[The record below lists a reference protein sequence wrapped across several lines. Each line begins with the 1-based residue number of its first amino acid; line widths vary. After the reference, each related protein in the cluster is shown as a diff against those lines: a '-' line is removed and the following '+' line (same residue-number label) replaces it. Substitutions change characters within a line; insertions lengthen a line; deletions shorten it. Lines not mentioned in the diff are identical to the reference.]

1 MITLYKNNY
10 DDPDFQIEYKKLFEK
25 ARNALL
31 VQYPDLEPF
40 TGLDDYF
47 AYIGDLIQLDPL
59 YAMIPLDEAPFKINA
74 NTRSIE
80 VPSAFVKCAGVQN
93 DNLCEII
100 TFIVDRYF
108 DYVDLDTTTI
118 AVQWQ
123 SANKKGIHIVE
134 LKDIETYPGKIRFG
148 WPLNSDITETPG
160 DIIFSIRFFIRPEIG
175 GEMKYILNTLPAK
188 ISIKSTL
195 NVTGVEEERGIPN
208 LFRTFVQNSMNPS
221 GEKPIT
227 PWFPEEWNLPLDGA
241 LINDKLD
248 LKAQALNGDN
258 GLISYQWFYQSNP
271 NDSPI
276 EIGADNTAYII
287 NNSHLEEVDDWD
299 RDNEGNIIRA
309 RKIGRK
315 YYFEDGQEC
324 VDREF
329 NDSTPTLYYRY
340 ALLQIVPGDA
350 TITGNYWVQA
360 NNTVSN
366 NTVFELSNRCE
377 IPAPSEVTI
386 LDKNNLKDFVF
397 IDGPDKVS
405 SLNFKLEKDKN
416 ERAHPSYTFNWM
428 REGTEDPI
436 KTEDPTSNHFTTLP
450 LNEDSEI
457 GVYYVDYKVA
467 LNRTKYENPVDC
479 NKCRVLKMPVAPTAD
494 EMRLLI
500 NNQDILDNDIQNEI
514 TSYPS
519 GDAKATLRV
528 ELTDEAKAKFENNNL
543 MSDKFTYIW
552 TVNYPDSGDYEPL
565 IIRDGL
571 ESGEIV
577 AYDEKHPNEITISV
591 GKKINQGQTIGYAC
605 RIINE
610 LAGKSAVIDTADI
623 EPFVITWKIEEPSVE
638 ETESEEV

>member
-10 DDPDFQIEYKKLFEK
+10 DDPNFQIEYKKLFEK

-47 AYIGDLIQLDPL
+47 AYIGDLVQLDPL

-80 VPSAFVKCAGVQN
+80 VPNAFVKCAGVQN

-100 TFIVDRYF
+100 TFIIDRYF

-221 GEKPIT
+221 GEKPIS
-227 PWFPEEWNLPLDGA
+227 PWFPKDWNLQLDGA
-241 LINDKLD
+241 LVNNQLD

-271 NDSPI
+271 NDPPI

-299 RDNEGNIIRA
+299 LDNKGNIIRA

-315 YYFEDGQEC
+315 YYTKDGQEYLE
-324 VDREF
+324 REF

-350 TITGNYWVQA
+350 IITGNYWVQA

-377 IPAPSEVTI
+377 IPAPSAIET
-386 LDKNNLKDFVF
+386 LAEDLQDFVF
-397 IDGPDKVS
+397 IDGPNKVS

-416 ERAHPSYTFNWM
+416 DRAHPSYAFKWM
-428 REGTEDPI
+428 REGVEDPI
-436 KTEDPTSNHFTTLP
+436 KTEDLTSNHFTTLS

-467 LNRTKYENPVDC
+467 LNRTEYVNTIPC
-479 NKCRVLKMPVAPTAD
+479 NKCRVLKMPVAPAAD
-494 EMRLLI
+494 EIRLLV
-500 NNQDILDNDIQNEI
+500 NNQDILDNDIKNETI
-514 TSYPS
+514 SYPS
-519 GDAKATLRV
+519 GDAKAVLRV

-543 MSDKFTYIW
+543 MSDKLTYIW
-552 TVNYPDSGDYEPL
+552 TVDYPDSGGYEPL
-565 IIRDGL
+565 NIKDGL

-577 AYDEKHPNEITISV
+577 AYNEKHPNEITISV

-638 ETESEEV
+638 ETEPEEV

>member
-494 EMRLLI
+494 EMRLLV

-543 MSDKFTYIW
+543 MSDKLTYIW
-552 TVNYPDSGDYEPL
+552 TVNYPDSGGYVDL

-610 LAGKSAVIDTADI
+610 LAGKNAEIDTADI
-623 EPFVITWKIEEPSVE
+623 EPFIITWKIEEPSVE
-638 ETESEEV
+638 ETEPEEV

>member
-10 DDPDFQIEYKKLFEK
+10 ADPDFQMEYTKLFEK

-31 VQYPDLEPF
+31 KQNPDLELEPF

-47 AYIGDLIQLDPL
+47 AHIGDLIQIDTL

-100 TFIVDRYF
+100 TFIIDRYF

-208 LFRTFVQNSMNPS
+208 LFRAFVQNSMNPS
-221 GEKPIT
+221 GEKPIS

-241 LINDKLD
+241 LVNDQLE

-271 NDSPI
+271 NESVI
-276 EIGADNTAYII
+276 EIEADNTAYNI
-287 NNSHLEEVDDWD
+287 NNSFLEEVNDWD
-299 RDNEGNIIRA
+299 RDSEGNIIKA
-309 RKIGRK
+309 RKINRK
-315 YYFEDGQEC
+315 YYTEDGQEYLE
-324 VDREF
+324 REF

-340 ALLQIVPGDA
+340 ALLKIVPGDA
-350 TITGNYWVQA
+350 IITGNYWVQA

-366 NTVFELSNRCE
+366 NTLSELSHRCE
-377 IPAPSEVTI
+377 IPAPSEIKTI
-386 LDKNNLKDFVF
+386 VENLPDSVF
-397 IDGPDKVS
+397 INGLNKVS

-416 ERAHPSYTFNWM
+416 ERAHTNYTFKWM
-428 REGTEDPI
+428 REGVEDPI
-436 KTEDPTSNHFTTLP
+436 KTEDPTLNHFTTLP
-450 LNEDSEI
+450 LNENSEI
-457 GVYYVDYKVA
+457 GVYYVDYKAA
-467 LNRTKYENPVDC
+467 LNRTEYVNPIAC
-479 NKCRVLKMPVAPTAD
+479 NRCRVLKMPVTPAAD
-494 EMRLLI
+494 EMQLLVDGQ
-500 NNQDILDNDIQNEI
+500 NILDNDTNNEI

-519 GDAKATLRV
+519 GGANATLRV

-543 MSDKFTYIW
+543 MSDKLTYVW
-552 TVNYPDSGDYEPL
+552 KVNYPDSEGYVNLD
-565 IIRDGL
+565 IAGGIA
-571 ESGEIV
+571 SGEIT
-577 AYDEKHPNEITISV
+577 AYNENTPNEITISV
-591 GKKINQGQTIGYAC
+591 GKKISQGQTIAYSC
-605 RIINE
+605 EIINE
-610 LAGKSAVIDTADI
+610 LAGERAIIDTVDI
-623 EPFVITWKIEEPSVE
+623 EPFIITWKTPVE
-638 ETESEEV
+638 ETEPEEV

>member
-299 RDNEGNIIRA
+299 RDNEGNIIRT

-494 EMRLLI
+494 EMRLLV

>member
-494 EMRLLI
+494 EMRLLV

>member
-299 RDNEGNIIRA
+299 RNNEGNIIRA

-494 EMRLLI
+494 EMRLLV

>member
-10 DDPDFQIEYKKLFEK
+10 ADPDFQIEYKKLFEK

-100 TFIVDRYF
+100 TFIIDRYF

-208 LFRTFVQNSMNPS
+208 LFKTFVQNSMNPS
-221 GEKPIT
+221 GERPIR
-227 PWFPEEWNLPLDGA
+227 PWFPEGWNLQLDGA
-241 LINDKLD
+241 LVDDQLD
-248 LKAQALNGDN
+248 LQAQALNSDN

-271 NDSPI
+271 NDPPI
-276 EIGADNTAYII
+276 EIKEDNTAYII
-287 NNSHLEEVDDWD
+287 NNSHLVEVNDWN
-299 RDNEGNIIRA
+299 RDSEDNIIRV
-309 RKIGRK
+309 RKPGRK
-315 YYFEDGQEC
+315 YYFENGQEC
-324 VDREF
+324 IDREF
-329 NDSTPTLYYRY
+329 TDSTPTLYYRY
-340 ALLQIVPGDA
+340 ALLKIVPGDA
-350 TITGNYWVQA
+350 IITGNYWVQA

-366 NTVFELSNRCE
+366 NTISELSNRCE
-377 IPAPSEVTI
+377 IPAPSAIET
-386 LDKNNLKDFVF
+386 LAEDLQDFVF
-397 IDGPDKVS
+397 IDGPNKVS

-416 ERAHPSYTFNWM
+416 DRAHPSYAFKWM
-428 REGTEDPI
+428 REGAEDPV

-467 LNRTKYENPVDC
+467 LNRTEYVNTIPC
-479 NKCRVLKMPVAPTAD
+479 NKCRVLKMPVAPAAD
-494 EMRLLI
+494 EMRLLV
-500 NNQDILDNDIQNEI
+500 NNRDILDNDINNEV

-519 GDAKATLRV
+519 SGANAVLRV

-543 MSDKFTYIW
+543 MSDKLTYVW
-552 TVNYPDSGDYEPL
+552 KVNYPDSEGYVNLD
-565 IIRDGL
+565 IAGGIT
-571 ESGEIV
+571 SGEIV
-577 AYDEKHPNEITISV
+577 AYNENTPNEITISV
-591 GKKINQGQTIGYAC
+591 GKRIGQGQTIAYSC
-605 RIINE
+605 EIINE
-610 LAGKSAVIDTADI
+610 LAGKRAVIDTADI
-623 EPFVITWKIEEPSVE
+623 EPFIITWKIEEPSVE
-638 ETESEEV
+638 ETEPEEV